1 MQLAARP
8 RPTCP
13 VPQFQRFRV
22 GFVSVEEIAR
32 RRARTLLVPSPS
44 GWSQTVLDFGVNDL
58 KKGTCS
64 PIVVRAQSGRAH
76 LALST
81 STGPRMRCNQGQL

>member
-22 GFVSVEEIAR
+22 GFVSVEEYAR
-32 RRARTLLVPSPS
+32 RRARALLGPPPS
-44 GWSQTVLDFGVNDL
+44 GWSQTVLDFAVKDL
-58 KKGTCS
+58 NKGTCS
-64 PIVVRAQSGRAH
+64 PLVVRGRGLTAPTRRPW
-76 LALST
+76 S
-81 STGPRMRCNQGQL
+81 